1 MLPVAVANALGF
13 DSVRLEPTRTGDE
26 DSVGNGNWHL
36 WTAAGEHHILRRY
49 HVLRTEAARCER
61 AMERAVQL
69 VAERKLRE
77 LPQTVVHGDF
87 ASWHLHFDSDGR
99 LAGVIDFDL
108 CHRDNR
114 AWEFVIARVHRAP
127 EFLAGYQRTASHPLT
142 EDELAAIEPLQ
153 VVFRV
158 NMVMAELW
166 SGQQAGRFDEAMI
179 ARQLTRAGS

>member
-1 MLPVAVANALGF
+1 VLA
-13 DSVRLEPTRTGDE
+13 RLHE
-26 DSVGNGNWHL
+26 DLRDLDVGQRQWFFEACDLEAMGAFQDWDPGVD
-36 WTAAGEHHILRRY
+36 ALRRQRPE
-49 HVLRTEAARCER
+49 LAARCER

-87 ASWHLHFDSDGR
+87 ASWNLHFDSDGR

-127 EFLAGYQRTASHPLT
+127 EFLAGYQRTASHPLR

-166 SGQQAGRFDEAMI
+166 SGQRAGRFDEAMI
-179 ARQLTRAGS
+179 ARQFTRAGS